1 MVDGWLS
8 IYNIEHNMVYLL
20 AKYVQ
25 GEPLD
30 LRRVDKRQGAYITEL
45 RNAGFLDF
53 VPSEQPKGE
62 LGISVVESLDVV
74 DGKLVQSWRVTK
86 DAPRENTM

>member
-1 MVDGWLS
+1 ME
-8 IYNIEHNMVYLL
+8 YQL

-30 LRRVDKRQGAYITEL
+30 LRRVDKSQGAYITEL

-53 VPSEQPKGE
+53 VPSEQPTG
-62 LGISVVESLDVV
+62 
-74 DGKLVQSWRVTK
+74 
-86 DAPRENTM
+86 